1 MPKTVFVTV
10 GTTEFDQLISVIS
23 SSEALRVLKSLGYQR
38 LVLQIGRGKFE
49 PESGVRE
56 GLQVTVYRYKSSIK
70 DDIVNSDLI
79 ISHAGSGTCLE
90 VLENN
95 RRLLVVVNETLQDN
109 HQFELARQLHKD
121 GHLFYCTPETLLEAL
136 SSCDWSLVK
145 PWVRGN
151 PKLFADWL
159 DSFIIAH

>member
-23 SSEALRVLKSLGYQR
+23 SPESLRVLRSLGYQR

-56 GLQVTVYRYKSSIK
+56 GIQVTVYRYKSSIK
-70 DDIVNSDLI
+70 EDITSSDLI

-90 VLENN
+90 VLEAN
-95 RRLLVVVNETLQDN
+95 RRLL
-109 HQFELARQLHKD
+109 
-121 GHLFYCTPETLLEAL
+121 
-136 SSCDWSLVK
+136 
-145 PWVRGN
+145 
-151 PKLFADWL
+151 
-159 DSFIIAH
+159 